1 MKLFPDNV
9 KSMLA
14 VFKKKLNIDIIL
26 VLVLCIFS
34 MVSFHHTWSLNLE
47 YKSGLTVSAPPVYLS
62 TTDAVILKDLINPQ
76 FDDGIAH
83 DIQYVIR
90 NADGTPTADIQV
102 SKGVLIPKNTGTYYL
117 YVYVDGVQSDNA
129 VVIHSYATEAEKE
142 EATAVHETL
151 QENAVL
157 ETEPSEYIHYYSSN
171 HNEEHT
177 SNDAYSQIAETAAV
191 NETGRV
197 VFPRSTGA
205 SGLSVHYVKDFYNA
219 GPEERSGGVPS
230 DQAFAV
236 LARKGDASPIIMDVF
251 PETDHIS
258 AVLGQ
263 KDELLPRIW
272 QFAEDGARTLLDPSV
287 IQWESSDPS
296 VIAVDD
302 GIPVLVDE
310 GSAVLT
316 GNTEKGSFTI
326 SVDVTNEPEV
336 TDLKIKTD
344 PYTLVFHE
352 DSVAYEA
359 DATYWWPTG
368 IPEGTE
374 NDVIVKGCRIF
385 RSGSQYYYL
394 NEDIE
399 TAWDDL
405 AEGVS
410 GYSDFLIQLSQGLV
424 LMEGDNLSGI
434 VPGVIFRHHD
444 QFWVYTG
451 SDEPNEPF
459 EQDDGWIE
467 ISDLFDGADDYDPG
481 ADTGPESDALS
492 YPDAKYNPY
501 PGSVSSNCTYAV
513 WALANEAL
521 GLRLPNWGDAGN
533 WYRRA
538 GISGYPT
545 GQTPAPYSIIV
556 WDHHVGFVTA
566 VNEDGTMI
574 YIKEGNFNGRYHE
587 GWWPVASS
595 RHGQKLY
602 GYIYLTD
609 NHGTAIL
616 PDTVEVT
623 EGFNDTEEAF
633 LKLLE
638 ELGLEPGERKEV
650 YSEDV
655 EEGNIVSYTTGELPI
670 GSVIDYT
677 VSLGPKPEIIIDS
690 EVLKKLVGLTREE
703 LLEWLEENGLKAGKE
718 TVEESEQEDGI
729 VIRAA
734 AGTYK
739 EGDEVDYTVSKKK
752 AAATPEPSDTP
763 QPSETPVAAE
773 EPEASA
779 EPTPSQT
786 PEITPEPEPSQTPES
801 TAEAE
806 PSQTPE
812 STSEPEPTE
821 LPSASEEPTAEPEI
835 VPSTD
840 PSGDPTI
847 DPSAS
852 ADPEPSG
859 QPAEET
865 VIPDTVPDPSPTTET
880 LPEETAGTV
889 PEETPEAAVETPEP
903 SPTAETLPEETAEAV
918 EEAEPVESAEP
929 VSE

>member
-1 MKLFPDNV
+1 
-9 KSMLA
+9 
-14 VFKKKLNIDIIL
+14 
-26 VLVLCIFS
+26 
-34 MVSFHHTWSLNLE
+34 
-47 YKSGLTVSAPPVYLS
+47 
-62 TTDAVILKDLINPQ
+62 
-76 FDDGIAH
+76 
-83 DIQYVIR
+83 
-90 NADGTPTADIQV
+90 
-102 SKGVLIPKNTGTYYL
+102 
-117 YVYVDGVQSDNA
+117 
-129 VVIHSYATEAEKE
+129 
-142 EATAVHETL
+142 
-151 QENAVL
+151 
-157 ETEPSEYIHYYSSN
+157 
-171 HNEEHT
+171 
-177 SNDAYSQIAETAAV
+177 
-191 NETGRV
+191 
-197 VFPRSTGA
+197 
-205 SGLSVHYVKDFYNA
+205 
-219 GPEERSGGVPS
+219 
-230 DQAFAV
+230 
-236 LARKGDASPIIMDVF
+236 
-251 PETDHIS
+251 
-258 AVLGQ
+258 
-263 KDELLPRIW
+263 
-272 QFAEDGARTLLDPSV
+272 
-287 IQWESSDPS
+287 
-296 VIAVDD
+296 
-302 GIPVLVDE
+302 
-310 GSAVLT
+310 
-316 GNTEKGSFTI
+316 
-326 SVDVTNEPEV
+326 
-336 TDLKIKTD
+336 
-344 PYTLVFHE
+344 
-352 DSVAYEA
+352 
-359 DATYWWPTG
+359 
-368 IPEGTE
+368 
-374 NDVIVKGCRIF
+374 
-385 RSGSQYYYL
+385 
-394 NEDIE
+394 
-399 TAWDDL
+399 
-405 AEGVS
+405 
-410 GYSDFLIQLSQGLV
+410 
-424 LMEGDNLSGI
+424 
-434 VPGVIFRHHD
+434 
-444 QFWVYTG
+444 
-451 SDEPNEPF
+451 
-459 EQDDGWIE
+459 
-467 ISDLFDGADDYDPG
+467 
-481 ADTGPESDALS
+481 
-492 YPDAKYNPY
+492 
-501 PGSVSSNCTYAV
+501 
-513 WALANEAL
+513 
-521 GLRLPNWGDAGN
+521 
-533 WYRRA
+533 
-538 GISGYPT
+538 
-545 GQTPAPYSIIV
+545 
-556 WDHHVGFVTA
+556 VTA

-609 NHGTAIL
+609 NHGTPIL

-633 LKLLE
+633 LELLE

-779 EPTPSQT
+779 EPAPSQT
-786 PEITPEPEPSQTPES
+786 PEITPEPEPSQTPESTAEAEPSQTPES

-847 DPSAS
+847 DPTAS
-852 ADPEPSG
+852 ADPEPSEP
-859 QPAEET
+859 PAEET

-880 LPEETAGTV
+880 LPEETAETV